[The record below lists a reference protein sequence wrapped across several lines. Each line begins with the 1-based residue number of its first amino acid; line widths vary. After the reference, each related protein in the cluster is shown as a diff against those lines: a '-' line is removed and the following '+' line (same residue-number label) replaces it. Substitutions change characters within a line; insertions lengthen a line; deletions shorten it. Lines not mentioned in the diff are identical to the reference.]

1 MTINRAVCK
10 IPQTGDFAFAYRV
23 PEEGLD
29 SYRCKRA
36 TVRKFTFLL
45 VASAASVYLYTELV
59 QVVVIF
65 IREAQK

>member
-1 MTINRAVCK
+1 M
-10 IPQTGDFAFAYRV
+10 V

-45 VASAASVYLYTELV
+45 VASAASVYLYTESV